1 MYKVSCFTLK
11 EGEKMKVIEI
21 GAESYPKK
29 LLNIYDIPKKLYVIG
44 NEKILNDFGI
54 AIVGTRNASKYGQE
68 ITKSLAYGLAKQGV
82 CIISGLARGIDTA
95 AHTGALM
102 AKGKTTA
109 VLGSGFGNI
118 YPRENTELILNI
130 INHGGAIITEYNVNE
145 KPLPQNFPRRNRII
159 SGLSEGV
166 VVTEAGERSGSLITA
181 DIALEQGKEVFAVP
195 RKCTIENFKRYK
207 CTNKTRCKT
216 YREYI

>member
-1 MYKVSCFTLK
+1 
-11 EGEKMKVIEI
+11 MKIIEI
-21 GAESYPKK
+21 GNENYPKR
-29 LLNIYDIPKKLYVIG
+29 LLNIYEPPRKLYVMG

-54 AIVGTRNASKYGQE
+54 AIVGTRNASKYGE
-68 ITKSLAYGLAKQGV
+68 EVTKSLAYGFAKRGI
-82 CIISGLARGIDTA
+82 CIISGLAKGIDTA
-95 AHTGALM
+95 AHNGTIM
-102 AKGKTTA
+102 AKGRTIA

-118 YPRENTELILNI
+118 YPRENTSLILDI
-130 INHGGAIITEYNVNE
+130 INQGGAVLTEYDINE

-195 RKCTIENFKRYK
+195 RKCFIKNIKGDKFIDKARR
-207 CTNKTRCKT
+207 KTDRK
-216 YREYI
+216 YI

>member
-1 MYKVSCFTLK
+1 
-11 EGEKMKVIEI
+11 MKIIEI
-21 GAESYPKK
+21 GNENYPKR
-29 LLNIYDIPKKLYVIG
+29 LLNIYEPPRKLYVMG

-54 AIVGTRNASKYGQE
+54 AIVGTRNASKYGE
-68 ITKSLAYGLAKQGV
+68 EVTKSFAYGFAKRGI
-82 CIISGLARGIDTA
+82 CIISGLAKGIDTA
-95 AHTGALM
+95 AHNGTIM
-102 AKGKTTA
+102 AKGRTIA

-118 YPRENTELILNI
+118 YPRENTSLILDI
-130 INHGGAIITEYNVNE
+130 INQGGAVLTEYDINE

-195 RKCTIENFKRYK
+195 RKCFIKNIKGHKFIDKARR
-207 CTNKTRCKT
+207 KTDRK
-216 YREYI
+216 YI